1 MILLMVYFIHLI
13 VHVFLIFTF
22 CVYFFQMFK
31 FIFLNTKK
39 VPNIQDIYK
48 RFKKLI
54 GDVSMN
60 YLLKAPHACKVVV

>member
-1 MILLMVYFIHLI
+1 MILFMVYFIHLI
-13 VHVFLIFTF
+13 VSLIFT
-22 CVYFFQMFK
+22 CFFFFLQMFK

-60 YLLKAPHACKVVV
+60 YLLKAPFACKVVV